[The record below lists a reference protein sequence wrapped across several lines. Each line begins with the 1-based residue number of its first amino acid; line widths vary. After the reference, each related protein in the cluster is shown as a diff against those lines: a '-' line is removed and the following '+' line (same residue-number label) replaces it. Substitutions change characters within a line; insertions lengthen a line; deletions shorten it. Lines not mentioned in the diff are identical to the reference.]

1 MKDVAFVIAAYG
13 VIIGGLGL
21 YVVALLGRLAAA
33 RRQAPPEVQ
42 RENPIDLGDGG
53 RA

>member
-1 MKDVAFVIAAYG
+1 MKDVVFVIAAYG

-21 YVVALLGRLAAA
+21 YALALLRRLAAA
-33 RRQAPPEVQ
+33 RRQLPPEV
-42 RENPIDLGDGG
+42 RTENPIDQGDGG

>member
-1 MKDVAFVIAAYG
+1 MRDVVFLVAAYG

-21 YVVALLGRLAAA
+21 YALALLRRLAAA
-33 RRQAPPEVQ
+33 RRQVPPEV
-42 RENPIDLGDGG
+42 RRDNPIDQGDGG

>member
-1 MKDVAFVIAAYG
+1 MKDVVFVIAAYG

-21 YVVALLGRLAAA
+21 YALALLGRLAAA
-33 RRQAPPEVQ
+33 RRQVPPEVQ
-42 RENPIDLGDGG
+42 RENPIDQGDGG

>member
-1 MKDVAFVIAAYG
+1 MRDVVFLIAAYG

-21 YVVALLGRLAAA
+21 YALALLRRLAAA
-33 RRQAPPEVQ
+33 RRQVPPEV
-42 RENPIDLGDGG
+42 RRDNPIDLGDG

>member
-1 MKDVAFVIAAYG
+1 MKDVVFVIAAYG

-21 YVVALLGRLAAA
+21 YALALLKRLATA
-33 RRQAPPEVQ
+33 RRQVPPEVQ
-42 RENPIDLGDGG
+42 RENPIDQGDGG